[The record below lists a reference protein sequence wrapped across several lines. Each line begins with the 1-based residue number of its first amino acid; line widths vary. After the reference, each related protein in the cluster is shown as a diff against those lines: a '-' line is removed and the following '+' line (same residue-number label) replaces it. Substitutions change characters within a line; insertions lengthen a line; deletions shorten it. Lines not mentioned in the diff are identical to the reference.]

1 MLSTLR
7 KTRDMIR
14 HLNLA
19 RDNMI
24 AAWPKS
30 YYRRE
35 LIVENILGRRMF
47 IVNSPAGVQQVM
59 VARADRYR

>member
-7 KTRDMIR
+7 KARDLVR

-30 YYRRE
+30 YYAA
-35 LIVENILGRRMF
+35 
-47 IVNSPAGVQQVM
+47 S
-59 VARADRYR
+59 